1 MRGKYMP
8 PRKTVRRRSP
18 SPEPS
23 GESSTDDE
31 TNEVERKVPFNVAL
45 MRPRPFNPFDED
57 DSTDSEATD
66 TEATDSEATD
76 NEATD
81 SEALDSEATE
91 SEATDSEATDN
102 EENEVARESPK
113 APRMRVRARE
123 PSDEDDSTDSD
134 ATSQEE
140 LKVSPKKNND
150 AVNEPPNKKRRLHRR
165 KMYTPRRF
173 ISPEAEVNQTDA
185 KPCNSGGS
193 KESHSD

>member
-1 MRGKYMP
+1 MRDKFMP
-8 PRKTVRRRSP
+8 PRKTLPRRSP
-18 SPEPS
+18 PREPS
-23 GESSTDDE
+23 GESSTDDDA
-31 TNEVERKVPFNVAL
+31 NEVERKVPFNVAL
-45 MRPRPFNPFDED
+45 MRPRPFKQFLED

-66 TEATDSEATD
+66 
-76 NEATD
+76 
-81 SEALDSEATE
+81 
-91 SEATDSEATDN
+91 SEATDS

-123 PSDEDDSTDSD
+123 PSDEDDSADSD

-140 LKVSPKKNND
+140 LKVSPKKKND

-193 KESHSD
+193 KEGHSD

>member
-1 MRGKYMP
+1 MRGKYML

-66 TEATDSEATD
+66 TEATDT
-76 NEATD
+76 
-81 SEALDSEATE
+81 TE

>member
-1 MRGKYMP
+1 MSDKFMP

-18 SPEPS
+18 STEPS
-23 GESSTDDE
+23 GESSTDDDA
-31 TNEVERKVPFNVAL
+31 NEVERKVPFNVAL
-45 MRPRPFNPFDED
+45 MRPRPFKQFLED

-66 TEATDSEATD
+66 SEATY
-76 NEATD
+76 
-81 SEALDSEATE
+81 

-123 PSDEDDSTDSD
+123 PSDEDDSADSD

-193 KESHSD
+193 KEGHSD

>member
-1 MRGKYMP
+1 MRDKYMP
-8 PRKTVRRRSP
+8 PRKTVRRRYP

-66 TEATDSEATD
+66 SEVTDSEATD
-76 NEATD
+76 
-81 SEALDSEATE
+81 